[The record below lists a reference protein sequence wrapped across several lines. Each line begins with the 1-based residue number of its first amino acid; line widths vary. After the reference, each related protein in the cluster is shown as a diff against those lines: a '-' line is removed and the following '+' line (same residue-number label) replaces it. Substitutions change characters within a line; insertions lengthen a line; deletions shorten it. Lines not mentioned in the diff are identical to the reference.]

1 MAIASYRHLL
11 LNRNNEFLNLQDMKA
26 TDFDSP
32 NDVSGQ
38 IQSDA
43 LFSCL
48 RTTLKAAGS
57 KGNQWPIDYEIPVE
71 FLKASG

>member
-1 MAIASYRHLL
+1 
-11 LNRNNEFLNLQDMKA
+11 MKA